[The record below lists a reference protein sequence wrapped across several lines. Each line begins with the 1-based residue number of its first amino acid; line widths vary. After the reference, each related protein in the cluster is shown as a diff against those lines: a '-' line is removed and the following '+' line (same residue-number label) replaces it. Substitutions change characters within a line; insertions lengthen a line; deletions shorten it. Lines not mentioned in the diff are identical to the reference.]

1 MRPITEM
8 LSQDRVI
15 DLKGTTKKEVLKELA
30 DVIATAPE
38 VTDKDDFY
46 ISILKREQIMSTGIG
61 IGTAVPH
68 VKIASVKDFVMA
80 IGRKKEGIDFDS
92 LDGKPVYLIVMI
104 GANSEQR
111 DEYLYVL
118 AKISILLKN
127 RAFREQLINAS
138 TPSDIYDLFVQK
150 FSDIEKE

>member
-1 MRPITEM
+1 M
-8 LSQDRVI
+8 LSRDRVI
-15 DLKGTTKKEVLKELA
+15 DPKGTTKREVLKELV

-38 VTDKDDFY
+38 VTDKNDFY
-46 ISILKREQIMSTGIG
+46 RSILKREQIMSTGIG
-61 IGTAVPH
+61 IGIAVPH
-68 VKIASVKDFVMA
+68 VKIDSVKDFVMA

-104 GANSEQR
+104 GANSKQR

-127 RAFREQLINAS
+127 RSFREELINAS
-138 TPSDIYDLFVQK
+138 TPANIYELFIEK
-150 FSDIEKE
+150 FSKIKK